1 MKQTSPSGSS
11 LDNQVVVITG
21 GSSGIGF
28 DAARRFLELGAR
40 LVLSASQSGKLDSAV
55 KALNGGE
62 RVASVVGDVAAPETA
77 RRIAAEAK
85 QRFGRVDVLVNSA
98 GVFGVKPFLETTDDD
113 LERYLSV
120 NLKGTFQVTRAIVP
134 LMIEGGGGAIINL
147 GTVLVGQAKVDL
159 PVAAPMASKGGIHAL
174 TVALAAEFARHHIR
188 VNTLAPGIIRT
199 PLIGEAANSM
209 AAWHPLGR
217 VGEVGETSDAI
228 VYLAQAGFVT
238 GQILAV
244 DGGYSSGR

>member
-1 MKQTSPSGSS
+1 MKQTLPTPNS

-28 DAARRFLELGAR
+28 DAARRFLEAGAR
-40 LVLSASQSGKLDSAV
+40 LVLSGSRADKLEGAV
-55 KALNGGE
+55 RALNGE
-62 RVASVVGDVAAPETA
+62 QRVASVVGDVAEPATA
-77 RRIAAEAK
+77 QQIAAETK
-85 QRFGRVDVLVNSA
+85 RRFGRVDVLVNNA
-98 GVFGVKPFLETTDDD
+98 GIFGVKPFLETTDAD
-113 LERYLSV
+113 LDRYLGV
-120 NLKGTFQVTRAIVP
+120 NLKGTFQVTRALVP

-159 PVAAPMASKGGIHAL
+159 PVSAPMASKGGIHAL
-174 TVALAAEFARHHIR
+174 TVSLAAELARYNIR
-188 VNTLAPGIIRT
+188 VNTVAPGIIRT
-199 PLIGEAANSM
+199 PLIGDAADSM

-217 VGEVGETSDAI
+217 VGEVAETSDAI
-228 VYLAQAGFVT
+228 WYLAQSGFVT